1 MDDWL
6 DDNRHGRRTHGV
18 RPGSGDRPDEATV
31 QLKALSV
38 EGRNADRP
46 IEVTVQLKAVS
57 IGDRGRDTGPPTRR
71 RSETATSQDGPVF
84 VDSSGRRSRRF
95 RRLGALIGL
104 VCAVYAVAIVVTL
117 LSGNSS
123 APWLPVPEQK
133 QRGGAPAEQ
142 PEPTPLSGEAAPS
155 PSGTGPA
162 TDGVATDQVPEP
174 SPTAP
179 AADTSAGLAPAT
191 PTAPAG

>member
-1 MDDWL
+1 MDDRF
-6 DDNRHGRRTHGV
+6 DDN
-18 RPGSGDRPDEATV
+18 RPDEATV

-38 EGRNADRP
+38 AGRNADRP

-57 IGDRGRDTGPPTRR
+57 IGGRNAGTPVR
-71 RSETATSQDGPVF
+71 RSETAPGQDGPVF

-104 VCAVYAVAIVVTL
+104 VCAVYAVAIVFTL

-133 QRGGAPAEQ
+133 QRGDAPAGAPEQ
-142 PEPTPLSGEAAPS
+142 PSSPPGDAVPS
-155 PSGTGPA
+155 PSGTGLTPA
-162 TDGVATDQVPEP
+162 DAPADQGPEP

-179 AADTSAGLAPAT
+179 AADTAALPT
-191 PTAPAG
+191 P